1 MDLYTP
7 LDGKC
12 RVGVSCRTA
21 LARWMMQLFC
31 LGKIREIP
39 VSLNK
44 RFPVTGYDHDGGA
57 RTTV

>member
-1 MDLYTP
+1 MD
-7 LDGKC
+7 DAA
-12 RVGVSCRTA
+12 V
-21 LARWMMQLFC
+21 C

>member
-1 MDLYTP
+1 MD
-7 LDGKC
+7 DAA
-12 RVGVSCRTA
+12 V
-21 LARWMMQLFC
+21 C

-57 RTTV
+57 TTV